1 MKLDKKAMEFIC
13 NYTRVVK
20 DLGAEQIVFEQD
32 IAKSRDETSAIVAL
46 LTEGLPEFPFELLG
60 INRINTF
67 LARYNL
73 VGENATFEL
82 TTRELHGK
90 EVVTS
95 INMKG
100 KKVNAEYRC
109 ASPEEL
115 KIPRQINDAPMVR
128 IQFGTEE
135 AESFHKGLAAMGSD
149 QISLIGDG
157 KTVSIEM
164 LDNTNDILKIKFSTD
179 FEGIDTDD
187 VDSLFTSRFSAKMF
201 AVLLKKTTNNYFDI
215 GKKGVAY
222 FYLPV
227 AKTDD
232 LRVCLLPRV

>member
-1 MKLDKKAMEFIC
+1 MKLDKKAMEFIY
-13 NYTRVVK
+13 NYVK
-20 DLGAEQIVFEQD
+20 AVKELGAEQIVFEQD

-46 LTEGLPEFPFELLG
+46 LTDGLPEFPFELLG

-67 LARYNL
+67 IARYNL
-73 VGENATFEL
+73 VGENAGFEL
-82 TTRELHGK
+82 TTRELNGK

-115 KIPRQINDAPMVR
+115 RIPRQINDEPMVR

-135 AESFHKGLAAMGSD
+135 AESFQKGLAAMGSD
-149 QISLIGDG
+149 QISLICDG
-157 KTVSIEM
+157 KIASIEM

-179 FEGIDTDD
+179 FEGIDTDTD
-187 VDSLFTSRFSAKMF
+187 LMFTSRFSAKTF

-232 LRVCLLPRV
+232 LKVCLLPRV

>member
-1 MKLDKKAMEFIC
+1 MKLDKKAMEFIY
-13 NYTRVVK
+13 NYTKVVK
-20 DLGAEQIVFEQD
+20 ELGAEQIVFEQD

-46 LTEGLPEFPFELLG
+46 LTDGLPDFPFELLG

-73 VGENATFEL
+73 VGENARFDL
-82 TTRELHGK
+82 VTRELNGK

-115 KIPRQINDAPMVR
+115 KIPRQINDEPVVR

-149 QISLIGDG
+149 QISLICDE
-157 KTVSIEM
+157 KTVNIEM
-164 LDNTNDILKIKFSTD
+164 LDNTNDVLRIKFSSD
-179 FEGIDTDD
+179 FQGIDTNTD
-187 VDSLFTSRFSAKMF
+187 LMFTSRFSAKMF

-215 GKKGVAY
+215 GRKGVAY

-232 LRVCLLPRV
+232 LKVCLLPRV

>member
-1 MKLDKKAMEFIC
+1 MKLDKKAMEFIY
-13 NYTRVVK
+13 NYVK
-20 DLGAEQIVFEQD
+20 AVKELGAEQIVFEQD

-46 LTEGLPEFPFELLG
+46 LTDGLPEFPFELLG

-67 LARYNL
+67 IARYNL
-73 VGENATFEL
+73 VGENAGFEL
-82 TTRELHGK
+82 ATRELNGK

-115 KIPRQINDAPMVR
+115 RIPRQINDEPMVR
-128 IQFGTEE
+128 IQFGAEE
-135 AESFHKGLAAMGSD
+135 AESFQKGLAAMGSD
-149 QISLIGDG
+149 QISLICDG
-157 KTVSIEM
+157 KVVSIEM
-164 LDNTNDILKIKFSTD
+164 LDNTNDILKIKFSTE
-179 FEGIDTDD
+179 FEGIDTDAD
-187 VDSLFTSRFSAKMF
+187 LMFTSRFSAKVF

-232 LRVCLLPRV
+232 LKVCLLPRV